1 VVPSS
6 KIRILAVD
14 QNPLLREG
22 LTILIRLQPDM
33 ELVGMVES
41 YEEAVYGFALK
52 RPDVTLMDLD
62 LPDGAGLTAIRE
74 ILKIVPDTCVIGTST
89 YEWDEAC
96 TQALRA
102 GARSCITKDRLN
114 QDLVSLVRDCVRRSD

>member
-1 VVPSS
+1 MVRSS

-22 LTILIRLQPDM
+22 LAILIRLQPDM

-62 LPDGAGLTAIRE
+62 LPSGTGLTAIRE
-74 ILKIVPDTCVIGTST
+74 ILKITPDTCIIGTST
-89 YEWDEAC
+89 YEWNESC
-96 TQALRA
+96 TQAIRA
-102 GARSCITKDRLN
+102 GARSCIPKDRLN
-114 QDLVSLVRDCVRRSD
+114 QDLVPLVRDCVRRSD

>member
-1 VVPSS
+1 VEAR

-22 LTILIRLQPDM
+22 LALLAQIHSDM
-33 ELVGMVES
+33 ELVGMAAS
-41 YEEAVYGFALK
+41 GEEGVQSFIQQ

-62 LPDGAGLTAIRE
+62 LPSGAGITAIQK
-74 ILKIVPDTCVIGTST
+74 ILTIDPAACILGLLT
-89 YEWDEAC
+89 YEWDDSC
-96 TQALRA
+96 THALRA

-114 QDLVSLVRDCVRRSD
+114 EDLVSLVRDCARRTS